1 MTIYHVLKEITLLIQ
16 CLLNCLTIIKLWWC
30 FRTETGKLRR
40 YNEELKNRLHRTIT
54 RLKDFE
60 DQVWTAVFLDAQN

>member
-1 MTIYHVLKEITLLIQ
+1 M
-16 CLLNCLTIIKLWWC
+16 LNQSWWC

-60 DQVWTAVFLDAQN
+60 DQVWTAVFLDVLNWAILNKQLQEGESL